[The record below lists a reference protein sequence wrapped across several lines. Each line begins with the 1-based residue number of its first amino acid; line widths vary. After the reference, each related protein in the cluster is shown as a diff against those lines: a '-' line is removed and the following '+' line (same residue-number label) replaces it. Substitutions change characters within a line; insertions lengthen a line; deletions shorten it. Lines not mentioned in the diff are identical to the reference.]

1 MNLTRLM
8 ALGTLASHGPLHG
21 HQIRRLAEVS
31 DVGRWGGVSVG
42 ALYRELRLMEGEGLI
57 RAIRTEQVGRRPA
70 RTVYSITG
78 EGKLE
83 LALLRE
89 RAFRSQEVGPD
100 PLGVALTFAMHGAD
114 RQQVTA
120 WLAARRAVYAAVAD
134 DLAASRQR
142 LLREGHIDRL
152 AAANMRR
159 GELGCRAEVA
169 WHDELAG
176 ELQELPDEAWP
187 GSSDATGQKQD
198 TT

>member
-42 ALYRELRLMEGEGLI
+42 ALYRELRLMEGE
-57 RAIRTEQVGRRPA
+57 R
-70 RTVYSITG
+70 
-78 EGKLE
+78 E

>member
-89 RAFRSQEVGPD
+89 RAFRSQ
-100 PLGVALTFAMHGAD
+100 
-114 RQQVTA
+114 VTA

>member
-78 EGKLE
+78 EGKL
-83 LALLRE
+83 
-89 RAFRSQEVGPD
+89 EVGPD